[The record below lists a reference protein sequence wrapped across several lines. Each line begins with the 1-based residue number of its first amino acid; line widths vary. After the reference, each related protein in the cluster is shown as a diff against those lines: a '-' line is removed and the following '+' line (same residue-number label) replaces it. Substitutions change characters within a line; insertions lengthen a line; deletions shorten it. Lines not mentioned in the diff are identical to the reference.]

1 MELLSP
7 ATERITFF
15 VPYGFIWL
23 VLVLVQ
29 DNSDIKSDN
38 TLRVTILQQ
47 KTFPETL
54 NSELQQ

>member
-15 VPYGFIWL
+15 VAMGLSVWL

-29 DNSDIKSDN
+29 DNTDD
-38 TLRVTILQQ
+38 TLKVTILEQ
-47 KTFPETL
+47 KPFP
-54 NSELQQ
+54 